1 MNNFKILII
10 FTVALSSLYAH
21 SSSIDETIKLAVEK
35 SLPKSLSEV
44 KSAEIIE
51 IASSFNETLGCL
63 VSPLKCNN
71 KAKEFDTIIR
81 LLLENHEQVDFQCKI
96 SGTKRSS
103 KILISVYDCKDLA
116 VEKRFYSIL
125 EGKSISFVEDVPK

>member
-1 MNNFKILII
+1 MKSFKLLII
-10 FTVALSSLYAH
+10 FTLALSSLYAH

-35 SLPKSLSEV
+35 SLPKLLREV
-44 KSAEIIE
+44 RSAEIIE
-51 IASSFNETLGCL
+51 IASSLNETLGCL

-71 KAKEFDTIIR
+71 KVKEFDTVIR
-81 LLLENHEQVDFQCKI
+81 LLLENHEEVDFQCKI

-116 VEKRFYSIL
+116 IEKRFYGVL
-125 EGKSISFVEDVPK
+125 EGKSISFIEDVSK